1 MPGGQAPVGDLGRWL
16 VIAGVLLIALGLLL
30 QSGAMSWV
38 GRLPGDVRIERPGF
52 SFYFPVTSML
62 VVSAVISAAVYLVR
76 RFF

>member
-1 MPGGQAPVGDLGRWL
+1 MGDLGRWL

>member
-1 MPGGQAPVGDLGRWL
+1 M
-16 VIAGVLLIALGLLL
+16 IAGVLLIALGLLL
-30 QSGAMSWV
+30 QSGALSWM

-62 VVSAVISAAVYLVR
+62 VVSALISAAVYLIR

>member
-1 MPGGQAPVGDLGRWL
+1 MGDLGRWL
-16 VIAGVLLIALGLLL
+16 MIAGVLLVALGLLL
-30 QSGAMSWV
+30 QSGALSLV

-62 VVSAVISAAVYLVR
+62 VVSALISAAVYLIR

>member
-1 MPGGQAPVGDLGRWL
+1 MGDLGRWL
-16 VIAGVLLIALGLLL
+16 MIAGVLLIALGLLL
-30 QSGAMSWV
+30 QSGALSWM

-62 VVSAVISAAVYLVR
+62 VVSALISAAVYLIR

>member
-1 MPGGQAPVGDLGRWL
+1 MGDLGRWL
-16 VIAGVLLIALGLLL
+16 MIAGVLLVALGLLL
-30 QSGAMSWV
+30 QSGALSWI

-62 VVSAVISAAVYLVR
+62 VVSALISAAVYLIR

>member
-1 MPGGQAPVGDLGRWL
+1 MGDLGRWL

-30 QSGAMSWV
+30 QTGAMSWV